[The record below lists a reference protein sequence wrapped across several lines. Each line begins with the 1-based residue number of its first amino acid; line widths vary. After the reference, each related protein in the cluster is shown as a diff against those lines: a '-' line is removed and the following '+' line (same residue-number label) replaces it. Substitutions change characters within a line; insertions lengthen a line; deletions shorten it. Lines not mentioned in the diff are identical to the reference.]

1 MQQQPAAHPKRC
13 VGLIQSRYCHMAQRA
28 PTKASLVIGR
38 KNFTL
43 ASALLFS
50 LISGQGACQAR
61 QMDGFFMYC
70 ISNNDGTGFCTNEE
84 DQRNFACLI
93 VPGQIIT
100 CPMNTSQSVECVW
113 ISGVSANQAQ
123 FWCDPEDEAAMY
135 GSIGQSLDQP
145 VLEDSQINADELKS
159 SPQQPSEPALEPNIF
174 QGAF

>member
-1 MQQQPAAHPKRC
+1 MTP
-13 VGLIQSRYCHMAQRA
+13 RA
-28 PTKASLVIGR
+28 PTNTKLVISR
-38 KNFTL
+38 KNFAL
-43 ASALLFS
+43 ALALIFS
-50 LISGQGACQAR
+50 LMPGQGACQAK

-84 DQRNFACLI
+84 DQKNFSCLI

-100 CPMNTSQSVECVW
+100 CPGSTSQSVECVW

-135 GSIGQSLDQP
+135 GSVGQSLRQP
-145 VLEDSQINADELKS
+145 VLEDSQINVDEFKS
-159 SPQQPSEPALEPNIF
+159 PPQQPSEPALEPNIF

>member
-1 MQQQPAAHPKRC
+1 MTP
-13 VGLIQSRYCHMAQRA
+13 RA
-28 PTKASLVIGR
+28 PTKTDLVISR
-38 KNFTL
+38 RNFAL

-50 LISGQGACQAR
+50 LTLGQGAIQAK

-84 DQRNFACLI
+84 DQKNFACLI

-100 CPMNTSQSVECVW
+100 CPVSTSQSVECVW

-123 FWCDPEDEAAMY
+123 FWCDPKDEAAMY

-145 VLEDSQINADELKS
+145 VPEESQINDDELKS
-159 SPQQPSEPALEPNIF
+159 SPQQRSEPALDTNIF

>member
-1 MQQQPAAHPKRC
+1 M
-13 VGLIQSRYCHMAQRA
+13 STRA
-28 PTKASLVIGR
+28 PTKTHLNISTRNSKLAY
-38 KNFTL
+38 TL
-43 ASALLFS
+43 LCS
-50 LISGQGACQAR
+50 LILGQGTFQAK
-61 QMDGFFMYC
+61 QIDGFFMYC
-70 ISNNDGTGFCTNEE
+70 ISNHDGTGYCTNEE

-100 CPMNTSQSVECVW
+100 CPVNTSQSVECVW